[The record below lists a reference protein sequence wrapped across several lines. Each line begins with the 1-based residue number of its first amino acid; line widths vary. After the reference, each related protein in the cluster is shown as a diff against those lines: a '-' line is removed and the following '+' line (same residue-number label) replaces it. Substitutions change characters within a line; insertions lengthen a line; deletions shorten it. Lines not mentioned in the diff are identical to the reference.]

1 MRRAIAD
8 GYVLVTNNTTDFTAL
23 LRREK
28 IHAGLVCLNV
38 APGLMSLAV
47 QKRLFA
53 LALDRLGDREPVNE
67 LLEIT
72 LDEHKTVHVE
82 RYDFPAAK

>member
-1 MRRAIAD
+1 
-8 GYVLVTNNTTDFTAL
+8 
-23 LRREK
+23 
-28 IHAGLVCLNV
+28 
-38 APGLMSLAV
+38 MSLAV

-53 LALDRLGDREPVNE
+53 LALDRVGDREPVNE